1 MLIPAP
7 YLPKDAP
14 IVSKPC
20 GVVVSPRAYKLP
32 VETDSVSTV
41 TNENFVAVAGT
52 AKVVSI
58 KEQAYGQT
66 LTMNQGNLIAEI
78 MKAGNQTVSS
88 GIIQPAT
95 VPETGLV
102 EAGLQPVS
110 SAISKAATGSQT
122 SFDIKI
128 NRF

>member
-1 MLIPAP
+1 
-7 YLPKDAP
+7 
-14 IVSKPC
+14 
-20 GVVVSPRAYKLP
+20 
-32 VETDSVSTV
+32 
-41 TNENFVAVAGT
+41 
-52 AKVVSI
+52 
-58 KEQAYGQT
+58 
-66 LTMNQGNLIAEI
+66 MNQGNLIAEI

-110 SAISKAATGSQT
+110 SALSTAATGSQT